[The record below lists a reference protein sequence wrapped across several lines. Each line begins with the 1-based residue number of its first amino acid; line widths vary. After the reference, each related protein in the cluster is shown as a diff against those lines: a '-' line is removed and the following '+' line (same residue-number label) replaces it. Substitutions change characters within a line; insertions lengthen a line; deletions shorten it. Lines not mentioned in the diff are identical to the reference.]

1 MKPGDIHRSNR
12 RLAGLFLICD
22 LAATFVALAG
32 AYWLRFE
39 AEIIPVTKGV
49 PPASGYFR
57 LFPFIALLWPLVYYF
72 HGLYQVRRNRSSV
85 EEGFAVLV
93 ATALATLLLVGIA
106 TFSRGFDYSRAVL
119 LLFFASDVLLV
130 FAGRTAIRRYLE
142 EAWRHGY
149 GVRRVL
155 VVGAGRLGRAVVDKL
170 AEHPEAGLR
179 AIGFVDDDPGKQAL
193 AYRGVPV
200 VGETAAA
207 ARVVENRGVDAVFL
221 ALPLEAHRTML
232 AVLKD
237 VARTVADVR
246 VVPDLLQYITFRAG
260 VEDLDGLPVVHLT
273 QVPLTGWMSLVK
285 RTLDLTIAATAL
297 LLLSPLFGLIALAIH
312 LSDGSP
318 VFYRQRRMGLD
329 GRPFEIVKFRSMRHG
344 AEDELGP
351 TWAAPD
357 DPRRTRVGRF
367 LRRWSLDELPQ
378 LVNVVRGDMSLVGPR
393 PERPEFVREFKE
405 KFPQYMLRHRVRAG
419 ITGWAQVNGWR
430 GATSLER
437 RIEFDLYYIE
447 NWSLALDLKIL
458 WLTLRYGLRH
468 RNAY

>member
-1 MKPGDIHRSNR
+1 MIRHSNR
-12 RLAGLFLICD
+12 RLAALFLATD
-22 LAATFVALAG
+22 LAATFAALVA

-49 PPASGYFR
+49 PAASAYLR
-57 LFPFIALLWPLVYYF
+57 LFPFIAVLWPLVYYF

-85 EEGFAVLV
+85 EEGLAVLV
-93 ATALATLLLVGIA
+93 ATALATLLLIGIA

-119 LLFFASDVLLV
+119 VLFFVSDVLFV

-170 AEHPEAGLR
+170 AEHPESGLR
-179 AIGFVDDDPGKQAL
+179 SVGLVDDDPEKLGAS
-193 AYRGVPV
+193 YCGVPILGV
-200 VGETAAA
+200 TADA
-207 ARVVENRGVDAVFL
+207 ARIVEEKRVDAVFL
-221 ALPLEAHRTML
+221 ALPLQAHRAML

-285 RTLDLTIAATAL
+285 RTLDLAIAGTAL
-297 LLLSPLFGLIALAIH
+297 LLLSPLFAVIAIAIR
-312 LSDGSP
+312 LSGGP
-318 VFYRQRRMGLD
+318 VLYRQQRMGLD
-329 GRPFEIVKFRSMRHG
+329 GRPFEIVKFRSMRPD
-344 AEDELGP
+344 AEDESGP
-351 TWAAPD
+351 TWTGPE

-378 LVNVVRGDMSLVGPR
+378 LVNVVKGEMSLVGPR

-419 ITGWAQVNGWR
+419 MTGWAQVNGWR
-430 GATSLER
+430 GNTSVSK
-437 RIEFDLYYIE
+437 RIEYDLYYIE
-447 NWSLALDLKIL
+447 NWSLALDIKIL
-458 WLTLRYGLRH
+458 WMTLRYGLRQ

>member
-1 MKPGDIHRSNR
+1 VRPGDIHRSNR
-12 RLAGLFLICD
+12 RLAALFLFSD

-49 PPASGYFR
+49 PPASDYLG
-57 LFPFIALLWPLVYYF
+57 LFPYIAVLWPLVYYF

-93 ATALATLLLVGIA
+93 ATALSTLLLIGIT
-106 TFSRGFDYSRAVL
+106 TFSGGFAYSRAVL

-130 FAGRTAIRRYLE
+130 FAGRTAIRRYLQ

-179 AIGFVDDDPGKQAL
+179 AIGFVDDDPGKQGL

-200 VGETAAA
+200 VGESADA
-207 ARVVENRGVDAVFL
+207 ARVVEERRVDAVFL
-221 ALPLEAHRTML
+221 ALPLEAHRAML

-285 RTLDLTIAATAL
+285 RTLDLGIAATAL
-297 LLLSPLFGLIALAIH
+297 LFLSPLFAVIAFAIR
-312 LSDGSP
+312 LSDGRP

-329 GRPFEIVKFRSMRHG
+329 GRPFEIVKFRSMRLN

-378 LVNVVRGDMSLVGPR
+378 LVNVVKGEMSLVGPR

-405 KFPQYMLRHRVRAG
+405 KFPQYMVRHRVRAG
-419 ITGWAQVNGWR
+419 MTGWAQVHGWR
-430 GATSLER
+430 GATDLAK
-437 RIEFDLYYIE
+437 RIEYDLYYIE

-458 WLTLRYGLRH
+458 WLTVRFGLRH

>member
-1 MKPGDIHRSNR
+1 MRPGDIHRSNR
-12 RLAGLFLICD
+12 RLAILFLVSD
-22 LAATFVALAG
+22 LAATFVALAA

-39 AEIIPVTKGV
+39 AEVIPVTKGV
-49 PPASGYFR
+49 PPASSYLG
-57 LFPFIALLWPLVYYF
+57 LLPLIAVLWPVVYYF

-93 ATALATLLLVGIA
+93 ATGLATLLLIGIT

-119 LLFFASDVLLV
+119 VLFFGSDALLV
-130 FAGRTAIRRYLE
+130 FALRTAIRRYLE

-179 AIGFVDDDPGKQAL
+179 AVGFVDDDPGKQGM
-193 AYRGVPV
+193 AYRGVPI
-200 VGETAAA
+200 VGETADAA
-207 ARVVENRGVDAVFL
+207 AVVEQRRVDAVFL
-221 ALPLEAHRTML
+221 ALPLEAHRAML

-285 RTLDLTIAATAL
+285 RTLDLSIATVSLAV
-297 LLLSPLFGLIALAIH
+297 LSPVFAAIALAIRF
-312 LSDGSP
+312 SDGRP

-329 GRPFEIVKFRSMRHG
+329 GRPFEILKFRSMRTG

-357 DPRRTRVGRF
+357 DPRRTPVGRF

-378 LVNVVRGDMSLVGPR
+378 LVNVVKGEMSLVGPR

-405 KFPQYMLRHRVRAG
+405 KFPQYMVRHRVRAG
-419 ITGWAQVNGWR
+419 MTGWAQVNGWR
-430 GATSLER
+430 GATSLAK
-437 RIEFDLYYIE
+437 RIEYDLYYIE
-447 NWSLALDLKIL
+447 NWSLALDVKIL
-458 WLTLRYGLRH
+458 WLTLRHGLRS

>member
-1 MKPGDIHRSNR
+1 MIRHSNR
-12 RLAGLFLICD
+12 RLAALFLAID
-22 LAATFVALAG
+22 LAATFAALVA

-49 PPASGYFR
+49 PAASAYLR
-57 LFPFIALLWPLVYYF
+57 LFPFIAVLWPLVYYF

-85 EEGFAVLV
+85 EEGLAVLV
-93 ATALATLLLVGIA
+93 ATALATLLLIGIA

-119 LLFFASDVLLV
+119 VLFFVSDVLFV

-170 AEHPEAGLR
+170 AEHPESGLR
-179 AIGFVDDDPGKQAL
+179 SVGFVDDDPEKVGAS
-193 AYRGVPV
+193 YRGVPIL
-200 VGETAAA
+200 GATADA
-207 ARVVENRGVDAVFL
+207 ARIVEEKRVDAVFL
-221 ALPLEAHRTML
+221 ALPLSAHRAML

-285 RTLDLTIAATAL
+285 RTLDLAIAGTAL
-297 LLLSPLFGLIALAIH
+297 LLLSPLFAVIAIAIR
-312 LSDGSP
+312 LSGGP
-318 VFYRQRRMGLD
+318 ILYRQQRMGLD
-329 GRPFEIVKFRSMRHG
+329 GRPFEIVKFRSMRPD
-344 AEDELGP
+344 AEDESGP
-351 TWAAPD
+351 TWAGPE

-378 LVNVVRGDMSLVGPR
+378 LVNVVKGEMSLVGPR

-419 ITGWAQVNGWR
+419 MTGWAQVNGWR
-430 GATSLER
+430 GNTSVSK
-437 RIEFDLYYIE
+437 RIEYDLYYIE
-447 NWSLALDLKIL
+447 NWSLALDIKIL
-458 WLTLRYGLRH
+458 WMTLRYGLRH

>member
-1 MKPGDIHRSNR
+1 MIRHSNR
-12 RLAGLFLICD
+12 RLAALFLATD
-22 LAATFVALAG
+22 LAATFAALVA

-49 PPASGYFR
+49 PAASTYLR
-57 LFPFIALLWPLVYYF
+57 LFPFIAVLWPLVYYF
-72 HGLYQVRRNRSSV
+72 HGLYQVRRNRSGV
-85 EEGFAVLV
+85 EEGLAVLV
-93 ATALATLLLVGIA
+93 ATALATLLLIGIA

-119 LLFFASDVLLV
+119 VLFFVSDVLFV

-170 AEHPEAGLR
+170 AEHPESGLR
-179 AIGFVDDDPGKQAL
+179 SVGFVDDDAEKLGTS
-193 AYRGVPV
+193 YRGVPIL
-200 VGETAAA
+200 GATADA
-207 ARVVENRGVDAVFL
+207 ARIVEEKRVDAVFL
-221 ALPLEAHRTML
+221 ALPLQAHRAML

-285 RTLDLTIAATAL
+285 RTLDLAIAGTAL
-297 LLLSPLFGLIALAIH
+297 LLLSPLFAVIAIAIR
-312 LSDGSP
+312 LSGGP
-318 VFYRQRRMGLD
+318 VLYRQQRMGLD
-329 GRPFEIVKFRSMRHG
+329 GRPFEIVKFRSMRPD
-344 AEDELGP
+344 AEDESGP
-351 TWAAPD
+351 TWTGPE

-378 LVNVVRGDMSLVGPR
+378 LANVVKGEMSLVGPR

-419 ITGWAQVNGWR
+419 MTGWAQVNGWR
-430 GATSLER
+430 GNTSVSK
-437 RIEFDLYYIE
+437 RIEYDLYYIE
-447 NWSLALDLKIL
+447 NWSLALDIKIL
-458 WLTLRYGLRH
+458 WMTLRYGLRH

>member
-1 MKPGDIHRSNR
+1 MIRHSNR
-12 RLAGLFLICD
+12 RLAALFLATD
-22 LAATFVALAG
+22 LAATFAALVA

-49 PPASGYFR
+49 PAASTYLR
-57 LFPFIALLWPLVYYF
+57 LFPFIAVLWPLVYYF
-72 HGLYQVRRNRSSV
+72 HGLYQVRRNRSGV
-85 EEGFAVLV
+85 EEGLAVLV
-93 ATALATLLLVGIA
+93 ATALATLLLIGIA

-119 LLFFASDVLLV
+119 VLFFVSDVLFV

-170 AEHPEAGLR
+170 AEHPESGLR
-179 AIGFVDDDPGKQAL
+179 SVGFVDDDAEKLGAS
-193 AYRGVPV
+193 YRGVPIL
-200 VGETAAA
+200 GATADA
-207 ARVVENRGVDAVFL
+207 ARIVEEKRVDAVFL
-221 ALPLEAHRTML
+221 ALPLQAHRAML

-285 RTLDLTIAATAL
+285 RTLDLAIAGTAL
-297 LLLSPLFGLIALAIH
+297 LLLSPLFAVIAIAIR
-312 LSDGSP
+312 LSGGP
-318 VFYRQRRMGLD
+318 VLYRQQRMGLD
-329 GRPFEIVKFRSMRHG
+329 GRPFEIVKFRSMRPD
-344 AEDELGP
+344 AEDESGP
-351 TWAAPD
+351 TWTGPE

-378 LVNVVRGDMSLVGPR
+378 LVNVVKGEMSLVGPR

-419 ITGWAQVNGWR
+419 MTGWAQVNGWR
-430 GATSLER
+430 GNTSVSK
-437 RIEFDLYYIE
+437 RIEYDLYYIE
-447 NWSLALDLKIL
+447 NWSLALDIKIL
-458 WLTLRYGLRH
+458 WMTLRYGLRH